1 MNCECF
7 YIVKEGTVE
16 AARKMAEDIRRTA
29 DKNGMELNPFCISKV
44 IKGFR
49 ATGDYDNMGR
59 EFPVAAGRILVF
71 VEGKLHSMEDIRPR
85 GGKRGFPVWETV
97 GRYDEHVEDIENL
110 DNDDDPEEEVNEK
123 SQIQKSQFQDLF
135 DRTYRN
141 CQFYLSQGN
150 EYSLANEIG
159 VLRGIVYCMD
169 EIGEEPENLRQ
180 FNEMIDKQQELKA
193 KDRA

>member
-7 YIVKEGTVE
+7 YIVKEGTIE
-16 AARKMAEDIRRTA
+16 AARKMAAEIKMTA

-97 GRYDEHVEDIENL
+97 GRYDDHVEDVVKL
-110 DNDDDPEEEVNEK
+110 DDEEDTEEAHEVTVK
-123 SQIQKSQFQDLF
+123 KSQFQDLF

-141 CQFYLSQGN
+141 CQFYLRQGD

-169 EIGEEPENLRQ
+169 EIGEEPENIKQ